1 MTGVFDMPLI
11 EDSDYQPPW
20 YWRNAHLQT
29 ILPNRVRRV
38 RRVGYQVEPA
48 ELDGAV
54 VDLYWSHVGSECI
67 AVVAH
72 GLGGHVYRPY
82 MLGMVGALNRA
93 GCDAVAWHV
102 WGTDDREPGP
112 HFCHGGTTTGL
123 RSLVQYLAGRYRR
136 VVLVGFSLGG
146 NVVLKYLGEEG
157 EGTCVAGAVALSVP
171 CDLLAAA
178 DRLSQPGNRVY
189 LNSFLRTLK
198 ATVRRKAHFM
208 PDRVTVEGLRGIKS
222 LFAFDDQ
229 YTAPLN
235 GFADAYD
242 YYGQCSSGPYLDAIR
257 IPTLLV
263 NARNDPFLPE
273 TCYPVET
280 CRSHECVSLE
290 MPDSGGHLGFPL
302 GCGAYWAE
310 SRAVQFFSG
319 LRFLN

>member
-1 MTGVFDMPLI
+1 MTGVFDVPLI
-11 EDSDYQPPW
+11 ENSDYKPPW

-38 RRVGYQVEPA
+38 RGVGYQVESVD
-48 ELDGAV
+48 LDGDV
-54 VDLYWSHVGSECI
+54 VDLYWSRVGSECVV
-67 AVVAH
+67 VVAH

-82 MLGMVGALNRA
+82 MLGMVRALNRA

-102 WGTDDREPGP
+102 WEQDDRDTGS
-112 HFCHGGTTTGL
+112 HFCHGGTTAGL
-123 RSLVQYLAGRYRR
+123 RSLVQDLAGRYRR
-136 VVLVGFSLGG
+136 VALVGFSLGG

-178 DRLSQPGNRVY
+178 DRLSEPGNRVY

-235 GFADAYD
+235 GFADAHD
-242 YYGQCSSGPYLDAIR
+242 YYAQCSSGPYLDAIR